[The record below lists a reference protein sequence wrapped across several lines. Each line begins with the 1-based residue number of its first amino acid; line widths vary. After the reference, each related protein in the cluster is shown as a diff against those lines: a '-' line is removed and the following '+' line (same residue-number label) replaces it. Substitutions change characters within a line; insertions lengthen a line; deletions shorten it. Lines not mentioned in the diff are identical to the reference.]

1 MFDFAVTNFILRIE
15 HVTNRNSKTETLDE
29 RPVGSWNWG
38 GGSGARPVVERDE
51 GTDGVHE
58 LGF

>member
-38 GGSGARPVVERDE
+38 VGAVRDRW
-51 GTDGVHE
+51 
-58 LGF
+58 